1 MNGLTYQD
9 IVTHKALTA
18 EQLVKEAKKMVSYK
32 ADTCARSFVG
42 NPILYHYM
50 MAELCECK
58 NAVGKSISD
67 YFHEDPGY
75 WLEQVEKR
83 GRTGT
88 LANRFF
94 ECIRISRCN
103 VMFFKPS
110 IAKWLYKTVGA
121 THVLD
126 PTAGWGGRMLGAW
139 GLGIAY
145 TGIDTNLSL
154 KDPYEAMTAMLT
166 RVKPGN
172 LQMIFD
178 DCLKVDFSKID
189 YDCVLTSPPY
199 VNLEIYKHMTPW
211 PTDDD
216 YYKKF
221 LIPLLDKCRASIRR
235 GGRVLFNISPK
246 MYTALTGKYGY
257 QTCKAS
263 YDMLQQKRAGKDK
276 QDKVYEW

>member
-1 MNGLTYQD
+1 MTTLTYSD
-9 IVTHKALTA
+9 VVAHKTLSVEDLRA
-18 EQLVKEAKKMVSYK
+18 EANKLIKYK
-32 ADTCARSFVG
+32 ADACARSFVG

-58 NAVGKSISD
+58 NKLGKSIRD
-67 YFHEDPGY
+67 YIEADLPY
-75 WLEQVEKR
+75 WMAQVEKR

-88 LANRFF
+88 LANRMF
-94 ECIRISRCN
+94 ECVRVSRCN
-103 VMFFKPS
+103 IAFFKPS

-154 KDPYEAMTAMLT
+154 KEPYDAMMAMLT
-166 RVKPGN
+166 QIKPGN
-172 LQMIFD
+172 LQMIYE
-178 DCLKVDFSKID
+178 DCLKVDYSQID

-211 PTDDD
+211 ATDAD
-216 YYKKF
+216 YYKQF
-221 LIPLLDKCRASIRR
+221 LIPLIDKCRASIRR

-246 MYTALTGKYGY
+246 MYDDLTKKYGY
-257 QTCKAS
+257 QVCKAD

-276 QDKVYEW
+276 MDRVYEW